1 MLSLLTASGI
11 MGGKAI
17 AAETGRNEPVVLP
30 KGRKVDFH
38 AHAILPS
45 YVRGMVKLSID
56 PVAEEGYPLPR
67 WSAEEHLKFMADA
80 GIDYSVLSLPTP
92 HIFHKDRGMAREV
105 VREINEETALLCR
118 ANPDSFGFVAALPFP
133 DVEGSLAEIRY
144 SMDRLGALGV
154 KVPSNAAGVYLGDEC
169 MEEIFAELNR
179 REALVILHPS
189 PARQLPRE
197 NVVTGKVMALFEYP
211 ADTTRAVL
219 DILANGVLER
229 YPCIRFVVPHCG
241 SFLPYMKQRAKAM
254 FAMLAKMGM
263 MEAVDIEKSIGR
275 LYFDLAGDPMPE
287 EMDMLLKIT
296 NKEHIIYGSDYPYV
310 MAPILLQKKAALD
323 QELAN
328 RDWLSRIYVENADA
342 LLRNCPY
349 SS

>member
-1 MLSLLTASGI
+1 MLSLLTASGM
-11 MGGKAI
+11 MGGKAN
-17 AAETGRNEPVVLP
+17 AAETSGSKPVILP
-30 KGRKVDFH
+30 QGRKVDFH

-45 YVRGMVKLSID
+45 YVRSMVKLSID

-80 GIDYSVLSLPTP
+80 GIDYSILSLPTP
-92 HIFHKDRGMAREV
+92 HIFHEDKGLAREV

-118 ANPDSFGFVAALPFP
+118 ANPESFGFVAALPFP
-133 DVEGSLAEIRY
+133 DVEGSLAEISY
-144 SMDRLGALGV
+144 TMEHLGALGV
-154 KVPSNAAGVYLGDEC
+154 KVPSNAAGIYLGDERL
-169 MEEIFAELNR
+169 EEVFAELNR
-179 REALVILHPS
+179 RKALVILHPS

-219 DILANGVLER
+219 DLLANGVLER

-263 MEAVDIEKSIGR
+263 MEAVDIEKGISR

-296 NKEHIIYGSDYPYV
+296 DKEHIIYGSDYPYV
-310 MAPILLQKKAALD
+310 MAPILLQKKAVLD

-328 RDWLSRIYVENADA
+328 RDWLEQVYVDNAMGILA
-342 LLRNCPY
+342 
-349 SS
+349 